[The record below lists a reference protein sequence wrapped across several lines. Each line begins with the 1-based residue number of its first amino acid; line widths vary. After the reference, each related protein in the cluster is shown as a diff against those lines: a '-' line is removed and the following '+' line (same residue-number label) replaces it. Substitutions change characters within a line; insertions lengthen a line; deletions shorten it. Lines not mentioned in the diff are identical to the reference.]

1 MLSPSAGFTTTQTG
15 LSGPDDSQVLGFG
28 PRGSLTA
35 VPPGFGASTVAFAG
49 RGVGATMRRWGLALM
64 RKGGKD
70 PDLWK
75 TDFSMRYLGYTTDNG
90 AYYYYNTMQGSCHGN
105 GLPCEGYEPTI
116 HALKAYTLEQKLP
129 VRWILYDSW
138 FYSKANGTGSAY
150 SPSRAAL
157 NWSDAD
163 PSVFPS
169 GMRALYRATGPC
181 FARSTPKVPFLYGE
195 KGYQPGTVLRP

>member
-1 MLSPSAGFTTTQTG
+1 MGPWPPNAEQETAHSCTSGGALDSIPALPNRLSAGWSAAGAIALFDGLAEQTLVLSPSAGFTTTQTG

-75 TDFSMRYLGYTTDNG
+75 TDFSMRYLGYTTG
-90 AYYYYNTMQGSCHGN
+90 
-105 GLPCEGYEPTI
+105 P
-116 HALKAYTLEQKLP
+116 
-129 VRWILYDSW
+129 
-138 FYSKANGTGSAY
+138 
-150 SPSRAAL
+150 SPSPHPHPRRGAL
-157 NWSDAD
+157 SQRGTR
-163 PSVFPS
+163 PPRGVEVVVV
-169 GMRALYRATGPC
+169 
-181 FARSTPKVPFLYGE
+181 AR
-195 KGYQPGTVLRP
+195 R